1 MEYQFITAD
10 VFTDKPFDG
19 VPISVFPKAEGLSKD
34 QMQMLAN
41 ELNSSET
48 VFVIPAEDGKESHT
62 LKIFN
67 PQEEVGFGGHTTV
80 ATVHV
85 LAETGLINTSN
96 QHTPVTLNG
105 KDGTLSAHFSK
116 ANGSPSLTQYTQ
128 SVKPIIDR
136 YVPTNADL
144 APILGLAEGDIGFD
158 NYKCM
163 IVSCGKPYLIVPIKS
178 YRTIRLAK
186 FEAKLWSESSLPSSF
201 AQDIL
206 LFSNNTDPNAADFH
220 ARLLGPTIGP
230 FDDPPIGA
238 AVPAFSGYLCDH
250 PHIQQ
255 GTHVFA
261 VQRGANEARQSL
273 LHIEMDNKQQKE
285 LTIRVGGS
293 AVIMSK
299 ATINV

>member
-19 VPISVFPKAEGLSKD
+19 VPISVFPNANGLNNE
-34 QMQMLAN
+34 QMQKLAN

-48 VFVIPAEDGKESHT
+48 VFVLPEKSAEQSHH
-62 LKIFN
+62 LRIFN

-85 LAETGLINTSN
+85 LAETGLIDTTDK
-96 QHTPVTLNG
+96 HTPVALSG
-105 KDGTLSAHFSK
+105 KEGTLRAHFSK

-128 SVKPIIDR
+128 TFTPIVDR
-136 YVPTNADL
+136 YVPTNAEL
-144 APILGLAEGDIGFD
+144 ALILGLTEGDIGFD
-158 NYKCM
+158 NYKSI

-186 FEAKLWSESSLPSSF
+186 FDTRLWSESSLPSSF

-230 FDDPPIGA
+230 FDDPPIGG
-238 AVPAFSGYLCDH
+238 AVPAFSGYLCQH
-250 PHIQQ
+250 SHIQA

-261 VQRGANEARQSL
+261 IQRGANDARQSL
-273 LHIEMDNKQQKE
+273 LHVEMDNKQQKE